1 MNHHDVPSPPAKSTR
16 RASEKR
22 RTSVMLSLN
31 ALTRSRTFEDVRNTF
46 TVKKNFTIDPDS
58 INKQCWDWFMAVKLC
73 ELARLSKADFD
84 ICITFPNH
92 RQILMDFAS
101 REAEMYAAENEETRK
116 APMDTS
122 RAMVAPGT
130 PEKRSGTEEW
140 TPAESMA
147 MARRMSMELISGSKL
162 GGKNTGQDRVK
173 RLSWG
178 TMRVE
183 GNRKDEHM
191 PSTQPP
197 IPEESDDIEMTAVKV
212 VSNASTEGNT
222 DAIVEGNEQDSLE
235 AGRRSGTRR
244 RRSSLSAAG
253 LSEGSPEPGERTAL
267 SVEDRLART
276 ETEMRQMHEKLN
288 MILQMVFGESTEVR
302 A

>member
-1 MNHHDVPSPPAKSTR
+1 
-16 RASEKR
+16 
-22 RTSVMLSLN
+22 
-31 ALTRSRTFEDVRNTF
+31 
-46 TVKKNFTIDPDS
+46 
-58 INKQCWDWFMAVKLC
+58 
-73 ELARLSKADFD
+73 
-84 ICITFPNH
+84 
-92 RQILMDFAS
+92 
-101 REAEMYAAENEETRK
+101 
-116 APMDTS
+116 
-122 RAMVAPGT
+122 
-130 PEKRSGTEEW
+130 
-140 TPAESMA
+140 
-147 MARRMSMELISGSKL
+147 
-162 GGKNTGQDRVK
+162 
-173 RLSWG
+173 
-178 TMRVE
+178 
-183 GNRKDEHM
+183 M

-288 MILQMVFGESTEVR
+288 MILQMVSGNQPRFERSPDFQTDQ
-302 A
+302 